1 MYAYIY
7 IYIYIYISVY
17 IYHINPRIIIEYS
30 PHGKMWAVKHVYRT
44 NQKQDFGEW
53 GGKLSILS

>member
-1 MYAYIY
+1 MHTHT
-7 IYIYIYISVY
+7 YIYISVY
-17 IYHINPRIIIEYS
+17 IYHINPKINIEYS
-30 PHGKMWAVKHVYRT
+30 AHGKMRAVKHVYRT